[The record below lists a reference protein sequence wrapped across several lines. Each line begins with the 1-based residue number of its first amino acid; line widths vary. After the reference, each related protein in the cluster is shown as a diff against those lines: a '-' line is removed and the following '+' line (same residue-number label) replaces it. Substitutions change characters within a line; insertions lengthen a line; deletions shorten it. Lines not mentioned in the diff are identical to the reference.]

1 MKLKLLLLFLS
12 ISSFSQ
18 IPPYYSAVDFTK
30 SGTELENELA
40 ALITNT
46 HTTQLVYT
54 SGSSGFLD
62 TWTVLKTSDLD
73 ISTTLADNV
82 LLIYGFDN
90 ASPTSSED
98 RSRAVTES
106 CHTSS
111 CTGKWVREHVYAKS
125 LGTPNLGTEGAGAD
139 AHNLRAIDAQRNNSR
154 GNKAF
159 GAYPSS
165 IPSVSINTISWY
177 PGDEWIG
184 DVARIIMYMHLRYP
198 TQCEANV
205 IGTGASTFAPYGDM
219 PDLFLQWNAQDPPS
233 AFEINRNNVIADAQG
248 NRNPFIDN
256 PYLASL
262 IWNGPEA
269 ADSWNV
275 LENQTFQKEEFMLY
289 PTRTTGLTYVQ
300 TTTQDDYQIVVYN
313 TLGQLIKQDFKSISI
328 DFSNYANGLYFVHI
342 LTDNYQK
349 TFKIIKE

>member
-1 MKLKLLLLFLS
+1 MKTKLFLLLFS
-12 ISSFSQ
+12 ISSFAQ
-18 IPPYYSAVDFTK
+18 IPPYYSTVDFTK

-62 TWTVLKTSDLD
+62 VWTVLKTSDLD
-73 ISTTLADNV
+73 LSSTTSEKV

-98 RSRAVTES
+98 RSRLVSES

-198 TQCEANV
+198 AQCDANV
-205 IGTGASTFAPYGDM
+205 IGTGGSTFAPYGDM
-219 PDLFLQWNAQDPPS
+219 PDLFLQWNEQDPPS
-233 AFEINRNNVIADAQG
+233 AFEINRNNVIAAAQG

-256 PYLASL
+256 PYLASR

-269 ADSWNV
+269 NDSWNV
-275 LENQTFQKEEFMLY
+275 LGNQTFQADEFMLY
-289 PTRTTGLTYVQ
+289 PTRTNGITYVQ
-300 TTTQDDYQIVVYN
+300 TTTQENYQIVVYN
-313 TLGQLIKQDFKSISI
+313 TLGQLIKQDSKSTSI
-328 DFSNYANGLYFVHI
+328 DFSNYVNGLYFVHI